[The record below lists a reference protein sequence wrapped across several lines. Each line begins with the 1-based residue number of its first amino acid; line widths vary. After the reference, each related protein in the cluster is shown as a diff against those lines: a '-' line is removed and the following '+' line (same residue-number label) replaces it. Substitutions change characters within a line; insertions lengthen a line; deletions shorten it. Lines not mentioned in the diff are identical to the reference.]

1 MKYLK
6 IYKGKKVLITGNTG
20 FKGTWLSLWLD
31 MLGAKVV
38 GISKLPHTKP
48 SNFLEHKLDKKFKTF
63 FFDIKDKKKVE
74 VTVKRINPDFI
85 FHLAAQS
92 LVLKSYE
99 KPLDTWH
106 TNLIGT
112 LNILN
117 SLKKIKKICSVVLIT
132 SDKCY
137 KNLETKR
144 AYKESDRLGG
154 DDPYSASKA
163 SAELLINSY
172 VKSFYNKKKN
182 IRISSVRAGNVVGG
196 GDWSNYRLFPD
207 CIKSIFKKKKII
219 LRNPKST
226 RPWQHVLEPLNG
238 YLKLGSHL
246 YVSNKF
252 HGHSFNFGPS
262 FKKNYRVIDVMN
274 EIKKNIPE
282 AKWKVLK
289 NGVKDENKLLKLDS
303 KKSLTLLRWKNLL
316 NFQNTI
322 YYTTEWYKNY
332 RKNKNII
339 EFSKK
344 QITNFTKLI

>member
-6 IYKGKKVLITGNTG
+6 IYKRKKVLITGNTG
-20 FKGTWLSLWLD
+20 FKGTWLSIWLD

-48 SNFLEHKLDKKFKTF
+48 SNFLEHRLDKKFKTF

-74 VTVKRINPDFI
+74 ETVKKINPDFI

-238 YLKLGSHL
+238 YLKLGYHL

-289 NGVKDENKLLKLDS
+289 NGGKDENKLLKLDS
-303 KKSLTLLRWKNLL
+303 KKSLTLLKWKNLL

-332 RKNKNII
+332 QKNKNII